1 MIVPGKPRGNW
12 FRKLLA
18 DLFVQHGLF
27 FFGKRT
33 PFLIKRIKPVLVWF
47 AYIFSTYLRR
57 NLANNASYLLGP
69 ESTSHDRARYSR
81 RIIGR
86 HFEFLQDFNRMHD
99 WNPDQF
105 LGLIDSVTGSEHYE
119 AARAH
124 GQGLIV
130 TTAHMGSYEVGLAEI
145 MAHESDVHVVYLP
158 NDQAPFERLRSKFRK
173 RIGAVEHDASKGFG
187 LWLELKS
194 ALNRNAVVVI
204 QGDRVMPGQ
213 SGQFV
218 PFCNG
223 QLELPLGPI
232 KLAAASG
239 SAVLPIFCLYSNAPR
254 VRIEI
259 GAPIQV
265 CPDERPFD
273 QSALRALSGSIE
285 GIVRR
290 QPDQWLAAHSAL
302 IQPFDPRSCA
312 V

>member
-1 MIVPGKPRGNW
+1 MTVPGHSRGTW

-27 FFGKRT
+27 FFGRKT
-33 PFLIKRIKPVLVWF
+33 PFLIKLIKPVLVWF

-69 ESTSHDRARYSR
+69 KSTPRERARYSR
-81 RIIGR
+81 RLIGR

-99 WNPDQF
+99 WSPDQF
-105 LGLIDSVTGSEHYE
+105 LELIDSVTGSEHYD

-124 GQGLIV
+124 GRGLIV

-158 NDQAPFERLRSKFRK
+158 NDQAPFERLRSKFRQ
-173 RIGAVEHDASKGFG
+173 RIGAVEHDASQGLS
-187 LWLELKS
+187 LWLELKA
-194 ALNRNAVVVI
+194 ALDRNAVVVI

-213 SGQFV
+213 SGQHV

-259 GAPIQV
+259 GAPISV
-265 CPDERPFD
+265 SADERPFD
-273 QSALRALSGSIE
+273 QSALHALSGSIE
-285 GIVRR
+285 RIVSS

-302 IQPFDPRSCA
+302 IQPVDPRSC
-312 V
+312 VV